1 MMLKIIIT
9 KHIYLNNMEKKQT
22 ALKWLIEVLNL
33 KGYEQTLN
41 KALEME
47 KRQITDAYHA
57 GIEDVIPYNYYDNT
71 YKSKDNESNN

>member
-1 MMLKIIIT
+1 
-9 KHIYLNNMEKKQT
+9 MENKQT
-22 ALKWLIEVLNL
+22 ALEWLIEVLNL

-57 GIEDVIPYNYYDNT
+57 GIVDIIPYNYFDNT
-71 YKSKDNESNN
+71 FKSESNESND